1 MESLDY
7 KRIFEKSL
15 QTIREIRNPHAKRA
29 EENDLSWNIV
39 LQQDMFSF
47 GGDKLKKCSD
57 IAEVA
62 RKVSNSC
69 LMNILYLLQKE
80 KDIFNLIDCEGLK
93 KQDKKLRFA
102 LKDKKEGTVYFI
114 KDIEE

>member
-80 KDIFNLIDCEGLK
+80 KEYI
-93 KQDKKLRFA
+93 
-102 LKDKKEGTVYFI
+102 
-114 KDIEE
+114 